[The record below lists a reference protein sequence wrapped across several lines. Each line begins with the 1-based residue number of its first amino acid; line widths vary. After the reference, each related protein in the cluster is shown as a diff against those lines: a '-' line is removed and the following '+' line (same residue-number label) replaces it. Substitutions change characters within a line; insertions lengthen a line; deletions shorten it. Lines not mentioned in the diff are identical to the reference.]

1 MTTGMSRFV
10 AGTLARIALTLLYA
24 GCLFSCGLAGA
35 FRAVTRRSRRSQKTS
50 GASSLRIMVIG
61 TFYTRNWCLAH
72 LLPLSRSAGVNE
84 VVAVVD
90 GPTQDME
97 GVRYVRASERLT
109 RVAGRVA
116 AKVIVAFREAW
127 RNPPNLVMGYHL
139 IPNGVVA
146 LVLSRCFGARAAYQV
161 TGGPVQLIGGG
172 AGSENVL
179 LRKLGRHSWWIERL
193 AMAVARR
200 FDLVVVR
207 GEQAKEFM
215 VRRGIG
221 RVVRVIPG
229 GIDTD
234 RFREV
239 DSERPYD
246 LVAAGR
252 LVEVKQLDQLL
263 GVAAIMKRDRT
274 DLRVAVVG
282 DGPEGDGLQALARTL
297 GLDGTVE
304 FLGHRNDVEEILR
317 RSRIFVL
324 TSRSEGLSI
333 AMAEAMAAGV
343 VPVVFD
349 VGDLSELVKN
359 GVTGFVVPPNEIES
373 LAKVAGELLHDPQRW
388 ERMSAAARKM
398 VLGYGSY
405 SAVAGKWENTLAAV
419 RDVSQPYPEPTRIPC
434 LGTRRRMRVSPWRL
448 WESTPEG
455 FRRAMAPA
463 AGILKPDWLLGRR
476 FRRQLRLVQES
487 DRASAE
493 PVQAYEIWQLRRICR
508 HAYDRSPFYRRH
520 FDRAGLVPDD
530 LRQPDDLQ
538 RLPTIDRATLIEHL
552 KELATV
558 PADAPGVETTS
569 TGGTSGV
576 PLKFYI
582 GTDRSAVEYAHLV
595 AAWMRAGYR
604 TTVAQAVLRG
614 RIVPENS
621 DGLRHSYDPILRRHY
636 YSGFHL
642 TDETIERY
650 LAHIA
655 TIGPCFLQVYPS
667 SLDMVARFL
676 LRKNRTAPQN
686 VLGILAGSEIV
697 YPENRR
703 RAEQTFPVRYFSWY
717 GHTEKLV
724 FAAECEHSTDYH
736 VSRTYGFCELL
747 DEKGRPVRKPGQRGE
762 IVGTGFINTV
772 VPFLRYRTGD
782 FATLVGHR
790 CEACGREQLI
800 LRDIRGHRTQE
811 LLVGSDG
818 AMIPWTAL
826 NMHDDTFDRVRQF
839 QFVQSRPGRATRRI
853 VPQGEFRPEDH
864 RRIQDRLQRKV
875 NGNLSVEIELC
886 ERIPLTGAG
895 KTTYVDQRLKVGDL
909 EAKGCAV

>member
-1 MTTGMSRFV
+1 MITGMSGLF
-10 AGTLARIALTLLYA
+10 AGIFARIALTCFYG
-24 GCLFSCGLAGA
+24 GCLIACGLGGA
-35 FRAVTRRSRRSQKTS
+35 FRTVTRRGRRPLKPP
-50 GASSLRIMVIG
+50 GASSLRILVIG

-72 LLPLSRSAGVNE
+72 LFPLSRAANVSE

-90 GPTQDME
+90 GPTQSLD
-97 GVRYVRASERLT
+97 GVRYVRASERLS
-109 RVAGRVA
+109 RVVGRVA

-127 RNPPNLVMGYHL
+127 RNPPDLVIGYHL
-139 IPNGVVA
+139 IPNAALA
-146 LVLSRCFGARAAYQV
+146 LVVSRWFGAGAAYQV

-179 LRKLGRHSWWIERL
+179 LRKLGSSSRWIERL

-207 GEQAKEFM
+207 GEQALEFM
-215 VRRGIG
+215 IQRRIG

-229 GIDTD
+229 GVDTE
-234 RFREV
+234 RFRGGER
-239 DSERPYD
+239 ERPYD
-246 LVAAGR
+246 LVTVGR
-252 LVEVKQLDQLL
+252 LAEVKQLDQLL
-263 GVAAIMKRDRT
+263 RVAALMQGDRK
-274 DLRVAVVG
+274 DLKVAVVG
-282 DGPEGDGLQALARTL
+282 DGPERERLEALAGSL
-297 GLDGTVE
+297 ELAGTVA
-304 FLGHRNDVEEILR
+304 FLGHRNDVEEVLR
-317 RSRIFVL
+317 RSRVFVL

-343 VPVVFD
+343 VPVVYD

-359 GVTGFVVPPNEIES
+359 GVTGFLIPPNETEQ
-373 LAKVAGELLHDPQRW
+373 LANVAGGLLNDPGRW
-388 ERMSAAARKM
+388 ERMSAAARTM
-398 VLGYGSY
+398 VLGYGSH
-405 SAVAGKWENTLAAV
+405 SAVARKWENALTAV
-419 RDVSQPYPEPTRIPC
+419 RDGRQRFPEPTR
-434 LGTRRRMRVSPWRL
+434 LSRSGVRRRVRVSPWRL
-448 WESTPEG
+448 WESTPER
-455 FRRAMAPA
+455 FRKAMAPA
-463 AGILKPDWLLGRR
+463 AGLVKPDWLLGRR
-476 FRRQLRLVQES
+476 FRRWLRLVQAS
-487 DRASAE
+487 DRMSADQMQDY
-493 PVQAYEIWQLRRICR
+493 VLWQLRRICR
-508 HAYDRSPFYRRH
+508 HAYDRSLFYRRH
-520 FDRAGLVPDD
+520 FDRAGLTPDD
-530 LRQPDDLQ
+530 LRRPEDLQ
-538 RLPTIDRATLIEHL
+538 HLPTIDRATLIEHL
-552 KELATV
+552 EEMATV

-595 AAWMRAGYR
+595 SAWMRAGYR

-614 RIVPENS
+614 RIVPENP

-676 LRKNRTAPQN
+676 LRKNQRAPQN

-697 YPENRR
+697 YPENRK
-703 RAEQTFPVRYFSWY
+703 RAEKTIPVRYFSWY

-747 DEKGRPVRKPGQRGE
+747 DEKGRPVREPGQRGE

-772 VPFLRYRTGD
+772 VPFVRYRTGD
-782 FATLVGHR
+782 FATRVGDR
-790 CEACGREQLI
+790 CTACGREQLI

-811 LLVGSDG
+811 LLVGADG
-818 AMIPWTAL
+818 ALIPWTAL

-839 QFVQSRPGRATRRI
+839 QFVQSQPGRAMLRI
-853 VPQGEFRPEDH
+853 VAQGEFRPEDE
-864 RRIQDRLQRKV
+864 RRIQERLQRKL

-895 KTTYVDQRLKVGDL
+895 KTTYVDQRLKVG
-909 EAKGCAV
+909 EREPEGCAV